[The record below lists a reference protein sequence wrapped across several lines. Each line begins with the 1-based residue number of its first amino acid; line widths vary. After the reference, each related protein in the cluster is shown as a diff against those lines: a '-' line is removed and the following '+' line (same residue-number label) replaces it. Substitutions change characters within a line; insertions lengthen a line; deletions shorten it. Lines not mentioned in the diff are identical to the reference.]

1 MSGDKKERPGN
12 VFSANFMIRSM
23 IHQRYRLLIGDETMN
38 KEIYI
43 NENIWFNTYKR
54 ESYNSRKKGSPW
66 KALNPNDK
74 IGLPRS
80 LISLSFLFNAKTLLG
95 MN

>member
-12 VFSANFMIRSM
+12 VFSATFMIRSM

-43 NENIWFNTYKR
+43 NENKC
-54 ESYNSRKKGSPW
+54 
-66 KALNPNDK
+66 LV
-74 IGLPRS
+74 
-80 LISLSFLFNAKTLLG
+80 
-95 MN
+95 

>member
-1 MSGDKKERPGN
+1 MR
-12 VFSANFMIRSM
+12 I
-23 IHQRYRLLIGDETMN
+23 
-38 KEIYI
+38 
-43 NENIWFNTYKR
+43 NIWFNTYKR

-66 KALNPNDK
+66 KALIPNDK